1 MNVNRT
7 SRIAVAGLILAMVS
21 PVSSAQGNRSSY
33 DPLTQQRSSKQKDGF
48 VDSTLKR
55 INPCD
60 TDYGQH
66 LDDGRRMV
74 LQKTIESAY
83 FWSNI
88 VSLGLLGCLF
98 IIIIYQ
104 HRVQA
109 RREWTA
115 AEMLAQYEHS
125 LSLANAQLEEA
136 TKRNYG
142 LMEALTLLRE
152 SALRSPAL
160 PADLPDHSRIP
171 APRSRTASTPA
182 VPAPPAKDNSS
193 KPTAASTVSAAAT
206 TQPADQIGLFKPEV
220 ELVMKVNSLEQQL
233 VRSRDEAKLL
243 RRQVNKSD
251 QRVQAEEQKNRV
263 LKGE

>member
-7 SRIAVAGLILAMVS
+7 FRIAVAGLFLALVS
-21 PVSSAQGNRSSY
+21 PVSSAQGNRPSY

-66 LDDGRRMV
+66 LDEGRRMV
-74 LQKTIESAY
+74 LQETIESAY

-104 HRVQA
+104 HRVQ
-109 RREWTA
+109 RSREWSA

-125 LSLANAQLEEA
+125 LSLANAQVDEA
-136 TKRNYG
+136 TQRNYG
-142 LMEALTLLRE
+142 SDGGLD
-152 SALRSPAL
+152 SAERVGAPFPSASCGHSGSSP
-160 PADLPDHSRIP
+160 
-171 APRSRTASTPA
+171 STGA
-182 VPAPPAKDNSS
+182 AKPSS
-193 KPTAASTVSAAAT
+193 KHTAFASIASKG
-206 TQPADQIGLFKPEV
+206 QRCQAD
-220 ELVMKVNSLEQQL
+220 
-233 VRSRDEAKLL
+233 DL
-243 RRQVNKSD
+243 RAR
-251 QRVQAEEQKNRV
+251 
-263 LKGE
+263 